1 MRLQRGT
8 LLAFAGIAAGVTG
21 FLAYAQKDDA
31 IVATE
36 QKAETQKDVDVLVTV
51 KSINAGEKLDGAI
64 TWETRPVTSVGS
76 NAILRNDEPAAI
88 ADISRLSAKRQLS
101 KGAELRH
108 EDHIGAEQRALS
120 LQIQP
125 DKRAMAVKVE
135 VDTSA
140 GGFILPNDR
149 VDVIIGRLRA
159 EPNNKNIANY
169 NGLPRVVTETIL
181 HDIRVLAVDQ
191 TASSNPEEE
200 PAIIGKTA
208 TLELTEKQAEIMV
221 AAQQVAQTI
230 ALSLRS
236 SIDKDTKTGSPSSD
250 ANYLVYSPG
259 PTGGVRLITSSKI
272 VEVGIRR

>member
-8 LLAFAGIAAGVTG
+8 LLVFAGIAAGVTG
-21 FLAYAQKDDA
+21 FLAYAQKDDTA
-31 IVATE
+31 VAVE
-36 QKAETQKDVDVLVTV
+36 PKSEVQKEVDVLVTTRN
-51 KSINAGEKLDGAI
+51 INAGEKLDGAI
-64 TWETRPVTSVGS
+64 TWEARPFESVGS
-76 NAILRNDEPAAI
+76 NAILKEDEPAAV
-88 ADISRLSAKRQLS
+88 ADLSRLSAKRQLS
-101 KGAELRH
+101 KGAQIRH
-108 EDHIGAEQRALS
+108 EDHISAEQRALS

-135 VDTSA
+135 VDTAA

-149 VDVIIGRLRA
+149 VDVIIGRLSA
-159 EPNNKNIANY
+159 DPNNKNIANY

-191 TASSNPEEE
+191 TSNSNPEDE

-221 AAQQVAQTI
+221 AAQQVAQTV
-230 ALSLRS
+230 ALALRS
-236 SIDKDTKTGSPSSD
+236 SASNENKTASPASD

-272 VEVGIRR
+272 VEVGVRR